1 MIRPTTEQLKQTLKE
16 LVQNYNK
23 AIDVQ
28 QQTKEQIIAVRA
40 VIEDRELEDGDSNTV
55 TSEITE
61 D

>member
-1 MIRPTTEQLKQTLKE
+1 MTRPTTEQLKQTLKE